1 MILAFKFRL
10 QKILNLK
17 EKAEENKKN
26 EISVVLKE
34 ISEKEEEI
42 KKLNIDRDKEI
53 LTRKKLNSEG
63 STINKIIDINNFIE
77 YIEKEIDVAN
87 EELQVLNNKLKIK
100 QNEYLEAQ
108 KEKKSFEKLKEKDL
122 KKYKEEEAKEE
133 AKVIDQ
139 IVTFSSSKRNK
150 GAT

>member
-1 MILAFKFRL
+1 MAFKFRL